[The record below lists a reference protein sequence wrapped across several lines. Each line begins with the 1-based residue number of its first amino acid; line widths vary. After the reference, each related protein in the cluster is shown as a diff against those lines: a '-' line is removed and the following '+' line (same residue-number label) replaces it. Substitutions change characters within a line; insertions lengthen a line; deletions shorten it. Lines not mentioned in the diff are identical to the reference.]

1 MRLELAR
8 IEMAP
13 RPLLGV
19 IKGGQVRAA
28 FWARPP
34 RRIMLQ
40 PEVDAFVFGLQLDVR
55 DVPRRGDSQ
64 NRLEEFR
71 VLQRR
76 SFPALVVS
84 AGHVDFNSALEQA
97 AYFQERPAQAAPRIS
112 WIRCDALRLSRDRL
126 ADGPLI

>member
-1 MRLELAR
+1 
-8 IEMAP
+8 
-13 RPLLGV
+13 
-19 IKGGQVRAA
+19 
-28 FWARPP
+28 
-34 RRIMLQ
+34 MLQ

-55 DVPRRGDSQ
+55 DVPQRGDSQ

-97 AYFQERPAQAAPRIS
+97 AYSQERPAQAAPRIS
-112 WIRCDALRLSRDRL
+112 WI
-126 ADGPLI
+126 PL